1 MKFRSLLILL
11 LAGGLLACH
20 QVAVK
25 SVDTSGNQG
34 ATVQGVDVQLRT
46 KEGVAVW
53 TPTAIED
60 CIAKVNVGEPFK
72 FEISFNPFYLR
83 ADFDGNKSVDYAVL
97 IIGQETK
104 KRAVVICKDGKE
116 PFLYG
121 ALAKTKFLPESFED
135 DNFVTPEWEISTKEE
150 TKMLDEHVGGRKVAA
165 NAKGESISFM
175 FEGGGVVIYWDG
187 KTFQVVKG
195 G

>member
-34 ATVQGVDVQLRT
+34 ATVQEVDDQLRT

-53 TPTAIED
+53 TPIATKD

-72 FEISFNPFYLR
+72 FDISINPFYLR
-83 ADFDGNKSVDYAVL
+83 ADFDGNKFVDYAVL

-104 KRAVVICKDGKE
+104 KSAVVICKDGKE

-150 TKMLDEHVGGRKVAA
+150 TKMLEEHVGGRKVAT
-165 NAKGESISFM
+165 NAKGESIAFM